1 MHGSFKTEEMRKGK
15 AVVVCVIASTLT
27 STIPNISLAGE
38 MAAATL
44 FTPALD
50 VEYVQYGKPQS
61 IDSIPTTPSGIPT
74 PAVITRA
81 ALQLSNAPFIVVN
94 SGSYVEP
101 KLPALT
107 LPSRRVGGRIDKE
120 EALPRGTSKRL
131 FSEAK
136 TAGKTFSS
144 LSDVV
149 LIGESMPGGTT
160 TALSI
165 LKGLGMGDYSSVSSS
180 SNVNPI
186 DIKKSVVEAALKR
199 AEGMDD
205 PFEINDVLG
214 DPLHISIAGIA
225 IGALSGG
232 SHVILAGGTQMLA
245 ALALMR
251 ASGEEFDEEKVSIAT
266 TKWVFDDKGEKM
278 GKLVGSLAPGASLV
292 YADLSFSDSPF
303 EGLKAYDEGFVK
315 EGVGAGGTSV
325 LALLKGRSVEDLKRS
340 IYIEYERLMKMR

>member
-107 LPSRRVGGRIDKE
+107 LPSRRVGG
-120 EALPRGTSKRL
+120 
-131 FSEAK
+131 
-136 TAGKTFSS
+136 
-144 LSDVV
+144 
-149 LIGESMPGGTT
+149 
-160 TALSI
+160 
-165 LKGLGMGDYSSVSSS
+165 
-180 SNVNPI
+180 
-186 DIKKSVVEAALKR
+186 
-199 AEGMDD
+199 
-205 PFEINDVLG
+205 
-214 DPLHISIAGIA
+214 
-225 IGALSGG
+225 
-232 SHVILAGGTQMLA
+232 
-245 ALALMR
+245 
-251 ASGEEFDEEKVSIAT
+251 
-266 TKWVFDDKGEKM
+266 
-278 GKLVGSLAPGASLV
+278 
-292 YADLSFSDSPF
+292 
-303 EGLKAYDEGFVK
+303 
-315 EGVGAGGTSV
+315 
-325 LALLKGRSVEDLKRS
+325 
-340 IYIEYERLMKMR
+340 